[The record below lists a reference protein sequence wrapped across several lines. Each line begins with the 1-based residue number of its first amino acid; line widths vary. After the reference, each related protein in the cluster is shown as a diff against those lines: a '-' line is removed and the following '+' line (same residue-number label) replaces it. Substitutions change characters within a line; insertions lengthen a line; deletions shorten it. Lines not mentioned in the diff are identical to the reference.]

1 MSGFEVVGVVLA
13 SLPIVVAV
21 QQSYANSITTWR
33 KYHRKAK
40 MLMRTLETDHTRLEN
55 ILEMLLIGNAPDDQM
70 EEMVKDP
77 FGPLWKDPIIH
88 SKVRGWLWKSHGV
101 FEQNIQD
108 LKEAVEEIQEKL
120 KIERDDKV
128 RYLIESI

>member
-33 KYHRKAK
+33 KYHREVK
-40 MLMRTLETDHTRLEN
+40 MLIRTLETDHTGLEN
-55 ILEMLLIGNAPDDQM
+55 ILEMLMIGIAPDDQM
-70 EEMVKDP
+70 EEMVKDS

-88 SKVRGWLWKSHGV
+88 SKVRGRLWKSHDV
-101 FEQNIQD
+101 FE
-108 LKEAVEEIQEKL
+108 
-120 KIERDDKV
+120 
-128 RYLIESI
+128 

>member
-21 QQSYANSITTWR
+21 QQSFANSITTWR
-33 KYHRKAK
+33 KYHREVK
-40 MLMRTLETDHTRLEN
+40 MLIRTLETDDTRLES
-55 ILEMLLIGNAPDDQM
+55 ILEMLLIGIAPDDQM

-88 SKVRGWLWKSHGV
+88 SKVRGRLWKSHDV
-101 FEQNIQD
+101 FE
-108 LKEAVEEIQEKL
+108 
-120 KIERDDKV
+120 
-128 RYLIESI
+128 